1 MDIQQIFAA
10 RQQAEQNRR
19 LECYRR
25 LNRVAKKG
33 QIVFAGSSLME
44 QFPIDELQHSL
55 DLPWCIYNRGIGGYV
70 SSQMLQ
76 GLETMVLELEPA
88 KLFINIGTN
97 DMEDAANTGLN
108 TSALRTS
115 VKVKNVYTNLNL
127 MNGDVGEDATVTFGE
142 NDIPEGQFT
151 ANSTTYDYL
160 ALNYLLVGTDKGV
173 VDCEFKYTDGTTNGN
188 KTISN
193 VPVQRNYRTN
203 IIGSIL
209 TGAVDLNVTIDPAF
223 EEPDNN

>member
-76 GLETMVLELEPA
+76 GLEAMVLELEPA

-97 DMEDAANTGLN
+97 DIGLDIQDQLWPN
-108 TSALRTS
+108 YKEILRR
-115 VKVKNVYTNLNL
+115 VKDRLPGCRVDNLL
-127 MNGDVGEDATVTFGE
+127 SCIGDVQNIAHFNRIVIRRIGKGQRQDA
-142 NDIPEGQFT
+142 
-151 ANSTTYDYL
+151 
-160 ALNYLLVGTDKGV
+160 
-173 VDCEFKYTDGTTNGN
+173 
-188 KTISN
+188 
-193 VPVQRNYRTN
+193 
-203 IIGSIL
+203 
-209 TGAVDLNVTIDPAF
+209 
-223 EEPDNN
+223 

>member
-44 QFPIDELQHSL
+44 QFPIDEMQHSL

-76 GLETMVLELEPA
+76 GLEAMVLELEPA

-97 DMEDAANTGLN
+97 DIGLDIQDQLWPNYKEILRRVKDRLPGCRVYLMAYYPCNNQDDFGLPDIVKAGMFRTRTTESLLEANRKVEQLAREMGCRYIDVNRGL
-108 TSALRTS
+108 ADGQGLLRAE
-115 VKVKNVYTNLNL
+115 Y
-127 MNGDVGEDATVTFGE
+127 
-142 NDIPEGQFT
+142 
-151 ANSTTYDYL
+151 
-160 ALNYLLVGTDKGV
+160 
-173 VDCEFKYTDGTTNGN
+173 
-188 KTISN
+188 
-193 VPVQRNYRTN
+193 
-203 IIGSIL
+203 
-209 TGAVDLNVTIDPAF
+209 AVDGVHF
-223 EEPDNN
+223 YPDGYFHVLENLRPWLAE